1 MTRVQRPRGFTLL
14 EVLVAIA
21 ILGLGLTVILGSQ
34 VGLFTNA
41 SRGEHLTVATNLAR
55 CKMSELEVKLLTY
68 GYQLTDETDDGP
80 CCSGDDDAN
89 EGYRCSWK
97 VERVTLPELPLSGAD
112 AGANPGG
119 DGGLDLGP
127 IGLLTGLN
135 QPGGQALGDKASPTD
150 LAKTLGNA
158 PSPMSIA
165 PMMMSLVYPTLKPM
179 LEASI
184 RKVSVTVSYKDV
196 AKLLDHSLLS
206 PVLAAR
212 ELEAGCLLAL
222 HYDVASV
229 CIMPHYLARCRAL
242 LLGSDVKAST
252 TIGFP
257 HGGHFPQGTDAPLRS
272 ATDDANLY

>member
-1 MTRVQRPRGFTLL
+1 MTRAAHHRGFTLL

-55 CKMSELEVKLLTY
+55 CKMGELEVKLLTY

-80 CCSGDDDAN
+80 CCSGDDDGN
-89 EGYRCSWK
+89 EGYHCSWK

-112 AGANPGG
+112 AGANPAG

-135 QPGGQALGDKASPTD
+135 QPGGQTLNDKSNPAD

-158 PSPMSIA
+158 PSPMSLA
-165 PMMMSLVYPTLKPM
+165 PMMMSMVYPTLKPM

-184 RKVSVTVSYKDV
+184 RKVSVTVEYKEG
-196 AKLLDHSLLS
+196 KFN
-206 PVLAAR
+206 R
-212 ELEAGCLLAL
+212 ELAVTQYVTNPQQGQLDPAVTGTGGGNGLGAL
-222 HYDVASV
+222 GG
-229 CIMPHYLARCRAL
+229 
-242 LLGSDVKAST
+242 LLGGGLPGGPPGT
-252 TIGFP
+252 GTGF
-257 HGGHFPQGTDAPLRS
+257 GAK
-272 ATDDANLY
+272 

>member
-1 MTRVQRPRGFTLL
+1 MTRAVSQRAFTLL

-55 CKMSELEVKLLTY
+55 CKMGELEVKLLTL

-80 CCSGDDDAN
+80 CCSGDEDAN
-89 EGYRCSWK
+89 EGYHCSWK

-112 AGANPGG
+112 AGVNNPGG

-135 QPGGQALGDKASPTD
+135 QPGGASLGSSLGDKANPSD

-158 PSPMSIA
+158 PSPMSLA

-184 RKVSVTVSYKDV
+184 RKVSVTVAYKEG
-196 AKLLDHSLLS
+196 KFS
-206 PVLAAR
+206 R
-212 ELEAGCLLAL
+212 ELAVTQYVTNPQQGQLDPTVAGTGGGSGLGG
-222 HYDVASV
+222 
-229 CIMPHYLARCRAL
+229 
-242 LLGSDVKAST
+242 LLGGVLGGQAPGT
-252 TIGFP
+252 GLTGAAPATGF
-257 HGGHFPQGTDAPLRS
+257 GAK
-272 ATDDANLY
+272 

>member
-1 MTRVQRPRGFTLL
+1 MMHAASQRAFTLL

-55 CKMSELEVKLLTY
+55 CKMGELEVKLLTL

-80 CCSGDDDAN
+80 CCSGDEDAN
-89 EGYRCSWK
+89 EGYHCSWK
-97 VERVTLPELPLSGAD
+97 VERVTLPEMPLNGAD
-112 AGANPGG
+112 AGVNNPGG

-135 QPGGQALGDKASPTD
+135 QPGGTSLGDKANPTD

-158 PSPMSIA
+158 PSPMSLA

-184 RKVSVTVSYKDV
+184 RKVSVTVAYKEG
-196 AKLLDHSLLS
+196 KFS
-206 PVLAAR
+206 R
-212 ELEAGCLLAL
+212 ELAVTQYVTNPQQGQLDPAVAGTGGGSGLGAL
-222 HYDVASV
+222 GGLIPGLPGAA
-229 CIMPHYLARCRAL
+229 PGAAPAT
-242 LLGSDVKAST
+242 GFGVK
-252 TIGFP
+252 
-257 HGGHFPQGTDAPLRS
+257 
-272 ATDDANLY
+272 

>member
-1 MTRVQRPRGFTLL
+1 MRRAPGQRAFTLL

-89 EGYRCSWK
+89 EGYHCSWK
-97 VERVTLPELPLSGAD
+97 VERVTLPEMPLSGAD
-112 AGANPGG
+112 AGVNNPGG

-135 QPGGQALGDKASPTD
+135 QPGGQSLGDEANPTD

-158 PSPMSIA
+158 PSPMSLA

-184 RKVSVTVSYKDV
+184 RKVSVTVAYKEG
-196 AKLLDHSLLS
+196 KFS
-206 PVLAAR
+206 R
-212 ELEAGCLLAL
+212 ELAVTQYVTNPQQGQLDPTVAGTGGGSGLGAL
-222 HYDVASV
+222 GGLIPGLPGAAPGTGTGFAS
-229 CIMPHYLARCRAL
+229 PSTGF
-242 LLGSDVKAST
+242 GSK
-252 TIGFP
+252 
-257 HGGHFPQGTDAPLRS
+257 
-272 ATDDANLY
+272 